1 MSTRVSPVV
10 CPIVRPIVRRSAHPV
25 ARLALIALALSI
37 AACDQLPPRM
47 DPPAQTPA
55 PPPVAQP
62 PVAAPKPVPAPA
74 PIANVRTLDE
84 YKRVVAT
91 RVREVNNDRVH
102 RGQLQAL
109 LRAVVVLEFKVD
121 RNGAIQSVRTL
132 RAPEREAE
140 SIAVASL
147 RRAGPYPA
155 PPAAILRGGHAEIT
169 ETWLFQDNGQFQL
182 RTLAEGQRG
191 ER

>member
-1 MSTRVSPVV
+1 MNTSAGP
-10 CPIVRPIVRRSAHPV
+10 RSQRF

-37 AACDQLPPRM
+37 AACDQMPQRM
-47 DPPAQTPA
+47 EPPAQTPA
-55 PPPVAQP
+55 PAPVAKP
-62 PVAAPKPVPAPA
+62 PVAAPQPMPAPA
-74 PIANVRTLDE
+74 PIANVRTLDD
-84 YKRVVAT
+84 YKRVIAT
-91 RVREVNNDRVH
+91 RVREVNSDRIH

-121 RNGAIQSVRTL
+121 RNGGIQSLRTL

-140 SIAVASL
+140 SIAAASL
-147 RRAGPYPA
+147 RRAGPFPA
-155 PPAAILRGGHAEIT
+155 PPASILRGGLAEIT

>member
-1 MSTRVSPVV
+1 MP
-10 CPIVRPIVRRSAHPV
+10 
-25 ARLALIALALSI
+25 
-37 AACDQLPPRM
+37 QRM
-47 DPPAQTPA
+47 EPPAQTPA
-55 PPPVAQP
+55 PPVARP
-62 PVAAPKPVPAPA
+62 PVIAPQPAPPPA
-74 PIANVRTLDE
+74 ANVRTLDE
-84 YKRVVAT
+84 YKRVVAA
-91 RVREVNNDRVH
+91 RVREVNADRIH

-121 RNGAIQSVRTL
+121 RNGAIQGVRTL

-140 SIAVASL
+140 SIAATSL
-147 RRAGPYPA
+147 RRAGPLPA
-155 PPAAILRGGHAEIT
+155 PPAGILRSGLAEIT